1 MHHGAG
7 VDEGGGGNVSRADGA
22 SQSMRAEVSSGA
34 NRADGRANTANRADG
49 ATRAMA
55 GVVALGDGGVEAGR
69 VDVEAGGGV
78 GAGQGGHQA
87 QGGR

>member
-1 MHHGAG
+1 MVVAAAAVHHGAG
-7 VDEGGGGNVSRADGA
+7 VDEGGGGDVARADGA
-22 SQSMRAEVSSGA
+22 SQSMRAVVSDGA
-34 NRADGRANTANRADG
+34 NRADGRAN
-49 ATRAMA
+49 RAMA

-87 QGGR
+87 QGGH

>member
-1 MHHGAG
+1 MRAVVSDGA
-7 VDEGGGGNVSRADGA
+7 DRADGWA
-22 SQSMRAEVSSGA
+22 NGA
-34 NRADGRANTANRADG
+34 V
-49 ATRAMA
+49 A

-78 GAGQGGHQA
+78 GAGQGGGQA

>member
-7 VDEGGGGNVSRADGA
+7 VDEGGGGDVARADGA
-22 SQSMRAEVSSGA
+22 SQSMRAVVS
-34 NRADGRANTANRADG
+34 DGANRADG

-55 GVVALGDGGVEAGR
+55 GVVAPGDGGVEAGR

-78 GAGQGGHQA
+78 GAGQG
-87 QGGR
+87 